1 MLCHDSLNS
10 GKVIYETL
18 NCNSVNKCH
27 IASSVYKFKWNDENS
42 MVDKV
47 TFAGRGF
54 RFKCI
59 YTRAKAN
66 FFVDL
71 CRCSINTQIGNNAT
85 DRKRRR
91 VRSNIN
97 APLSEPIIVVSN
109 LKINQNQI
117 NNNGLIFIVL
127 FYYHY
132 QVYYNDIDSFCRNF
146 NFKNKC
152 SRI

>member
-85 DRKRRR
+85 CWKRRR

-97 APLSEPIIVVSN
+97 APS
-109 LKINQNQI
+109 
-117 NNNGLIFIVL
+117 
-127 FYYHY
+127 H
-132 QVYYNDIDSFCRNF
+132 
-146 NFKNKC
+146 
-152 SRI
+152 